1 MKKTKRIVLV
11 DSHPASSA
19 DFCAALEMQPDL
31 TLAAVVTCAS
41 CSFAAISGQRPD
53 LVVLSLSMPGYRI
66 LELVKD
72 LLVLH
77 AGLKILIVS
86 SHEEELEAARVLR
99 AGAHG
104 CVMAGC
110 STDTKMDAVR
120 QVLAGNRCFTP
131 QSARRQSAALSLEHC
146 VQAAIAL

>member
-1 MKKTKRIVLV
+1 MRKPNRIVIV
-11 DSHPASSA
+11 DSDPTSTA

-31 TLAAVVTCAS
+31 TLAAAVTCAS
-41 CSFAAISGQRPD
+41 CSFAAVSGQRPD

-77 AGLKILIVS
+77 GGLKILIVS
-86 SHEEELEAARVLR
+86 SHEQELEAARVLR

-110 STDTKMDAVR
+110 STATKMDAIR

-131 QSARRQSAALSLEHC
+131 QTARRQSTDIRIEHC
-146 VQAAIAL
+146 VQATMAL

>member
-1 MKKTKRIVLV
+1 MKSPNRIVIV
-11 DSHPASSA
+11 DSNPASSA
-19 DFCAALEMQPDL
+19 DFCAALEKEPDL
-31 TLAAVVTCAS
+31 TLAAAVTCAS
-41 CSFAAISGQRPD
+41 CSFAAVSGQRPD

-77 AGLKILIVS
+77 ADLKILIVS
-86 SHEEELEAARVLR
+86 SHEQELETARVLR

-104 CVMAGC
+104 CVMASC

-131 QSARRQSAALSLEHC
+131 QPARRQSAEIRIEHC
-146 VQAAIAL
+146 VQAAMAL

>member
-1 MKKTKRIVLV
+1 MRKPNRIVIV
-11 DSHPASSA
+11 DSNPASSA
-19 DFCAALEMQPDL
+19 DLCAALEMETDL
-31 TLAAVVTCAS
+31 TLAAAVTCAS
-41 CSFAAISGQRPD
+41 CSFAAVSSQRPD

-77 AGLKILIVS
+77 GGLKILIVS
-86 SHEEELEAARVLR
+86 SHEQELETARVLR

-110 STDTKMDAVR
+110 STATKMDAVR

-131 QSARRQSAALSLEHC
+131 QQARRQSAALSLEHC
-146 VQAAIAL
+146 VQAAFAL

>member
-1 MKKTKRIVLV
+1 MKKTNRIVIV
-11 DSHPASSA
+11 DSNPASTA
-19 DFCAALEMQPDL
+19 DFRAALEMESDL
-31 TLAAVVTCAS
+31 TLAAAVTCAS
-41 CSFAAISGQRPD
+41 CSFAAVSGQRPD

-77 AGLKILIVS
+77 ADLKILIVS
-86 SHEEELEAARVLR
+86 SHEQELETARVLR

-104 CVMAGC
+104 CVMADC
-110 STDTKMDAVR
+110 SIATKIDAVR

-131 QSARRQSAALSLEHC
+131 QTARHQNADVSLGHC
-146 VQAAIAL
+146 VKAAFAL

>member
-1 MKKTKRIVLV
+1 MKSPNRIVIV
-11 DSHPASSA
+11 DSNPASSA

-31 TLAAVVTCAS
+31 TLAAAVTCAS
-41 CSFAAISGQRPD
+41 CTFAAVSGQRPD
-53 LVVLSLSMPGYRI
+53 LVLLSLSMPGYRI

-86 SHEEELEAARVLR
+86 SQEQELEAASVLR

-110 STDTKMDAVR
+110 STATKMDAVR

-131 QSARRQSAALSLEHC
+131 QTARRQCADVSLENC